1 MYRAYSLGIEKKD
14 FELIRKILKII
25 TKEIPVIK
33 DLRFYDINSED
44 TEDSFIFL
52 FGKKASDLA
61 VNIKAK
67 TIIYL
72 PDIQLLHA
80 DTGSQEKRQEVFSL
94 LTEFKDT
101 LLIQEK
107 QLPTQKI
114 KDPIPDITIS
124 DLKILEENLKEKGV
138 VKWMTT
144 SSTGKTIQISSI
156 PQEAKTDMNITFSE
170 LYALKIAM
178 ETLDIQEFTVVY
190 SNKPL

>member
-1 MYRAYSLGIEKKD
+1 M
-14 FELIRKILKII
+14 
-25 TKEIPVIK
+25 
-33 DLRFYDINSED
+33 
-44 TEDSFIFL
+44 
-52 FGKKASDLA
+52 A
-61 VNIKAK
+61 VNVKAK
-67 TIIYL
+67 KIIYL

-114 KDPIPDITIS
+114 KDPLPEITIS

-138 VKWMTT
+138 MKWMTT
-144 SSTGKTIQISSI
+144 SSTGKTIQISST
-156 PQEAKTDMNITFSE
+156 PQDAKTDMNITFSE